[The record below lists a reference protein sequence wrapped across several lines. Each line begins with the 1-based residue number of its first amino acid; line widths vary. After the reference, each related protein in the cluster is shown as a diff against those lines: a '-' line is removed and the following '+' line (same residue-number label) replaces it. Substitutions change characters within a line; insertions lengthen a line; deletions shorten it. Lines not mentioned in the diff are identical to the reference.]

1 MDKFWEL
8 MEKNVLVSSTIAVM
22 MVGTACYMWA
32 TGALIPSALEAS
44 LMLVL
49 GYFLG
54 AKAQQATNSAKARR
68 VG

>member
-1 MDKFWEL
+1 MTFWDLLRE
-8 MEKNVLVSSTIAVM
+8 NVLVSSIIAVA

-32 TGALIPSALEAS
+32 TGQLIPDALEAC

-54 AKAQQATNSAKARR
+54 AKAQQAIIKRTQ
-68 VG
+68 